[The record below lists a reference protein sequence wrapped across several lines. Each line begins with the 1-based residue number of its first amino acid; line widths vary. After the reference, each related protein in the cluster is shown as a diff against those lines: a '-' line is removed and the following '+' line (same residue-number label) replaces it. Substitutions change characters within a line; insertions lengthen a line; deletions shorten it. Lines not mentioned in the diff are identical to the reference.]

1 MYPDSFSF
9 RAQLSGLFIF
19 LLIPTMR
26 RASTTLCCLALL
38 LAGCSHLDSQTESPF
53 EKPLAI
59 TSSSAIALSNPTP
72 PVRLDGFFYSS
83 SKRSSALINDLKQC
97 SSSIRTQNELN
108 QIKRCMSAQGYLYYE
123 LPNSS
128 YSESKIRLDI
138 RRAIA
143 SYNQSLNELNEQM
156 VKALEQRTCLRG
168 ELTTQNMHRIHGDI
182 SAKELSQIIF
192 FLEKDIRLQEK
203 MMQTVGPWLKDSD
216 RIKRLIEGRRSMIE
230 SLKQSKRP
238 ISWAAYNLYNHRHIS
253 YDRFISF
260 IKSQEL
266 RF

>member
-1 MYPDSFSF
+1 ML
-9 RAQLSGLFIF
+9 RATTSLF
-19 LLIPTMR
+19 
-26 RASTTLCCLALL
+26 CLTFL
-38 LAGCSHLDSQTESPF
+38 LAGCSHLDLKPTSISEKIATIDNTTVTAESH
-53 EKPLAI
+53 
-59 TSSSAIALSNPTP
+59 SASK
-72 PVRLDGFFYSS
+72 VQLDGFFYNA
-83 SKRSSALINDLKQC
+83 SKRSSALNNDLNQC
-97 SSSIRTQNELN
+97 SISIRTQSQLD

-128 YSESKIRLDI
+128 FSESKIRLDI

-156 VKALEQRTCLRG
+156 TMALDKKTCLRG
-168 ELTTQNMHRIHGDI
+168 ELTSQNMHRIRGDI
-182 SAKELSQIIF
+182 SEKELKQIIF
-192 FLEKDIRLQEK
+192 FLEKDVRLQEK
-203 MMQTVGPWLKDSD
+203 MMLTVGPWLKDGD
-216 RIKRLIEGRRSMIE
+216 RVKRLIDGRKSMID

-253 YDRFISF
+253 YDRFIEF

>member
-1 MYPDSFSF
+1 ML
-9 RAQLSGLFIF
+9 RATTSLF
-19 LLIPTMR
+19 
-26 RASTTLCCLALL
+26 CLTFL
-38 LAGCSHLDSQTESPF
+38 LAGCSHLDLKPTSISEKIATIDNTTVTAESH
-53 EKPLAI
+53 
-59 TSSSAIALSNPTP
+59 SASK
-72 PVRLDGFFYSS
+72 VQLDGFFYNA

>member
-1 MYPDSFSF
+1 ML
-9 RAQLSGLFIF
+9 RATTSLF
-19 LLIPTMR
+19 
-26 RASTTLCCLALL
+26 CLTFL
-38 LAGCSHLDSQTESPF
+38 LAGCSHLDLKPTSISEKIATIDNTTVTAESH
-53 EKPLAI
+53 
-59 TSSSAIALSNPTP
+59 SASK
-72 PVRLDGFFYSS
+72 VQLDGFFYNA
-83 SKRSSALINDLKQC
+83 SKRSSALKNDLNQC
-97 SSSIRTQNELN
+97 SISILTQSQLD

-128 YSESKIRLDI
+128 FSESKIRLDI

-156 VKALEQRTCLRG
+156 AMALDQKTCLRG
-168 ELTTQNMHRIHGDI
+168 ELTSQNMHRIRGDI
-182 SAKELSQIIF
+182 SEKELKQIIF
-192 FLEKDIRLQEK
+192 FLEKDVRLQEK
-203 MMQTVGPWLKDSD
+203 MMLTVGPWLKDAD
-216 RIKRLIEGRRSMIE
+216 QVKRLIDGRKSMIN

-253 YDRFISF
+253 YDRFIEF